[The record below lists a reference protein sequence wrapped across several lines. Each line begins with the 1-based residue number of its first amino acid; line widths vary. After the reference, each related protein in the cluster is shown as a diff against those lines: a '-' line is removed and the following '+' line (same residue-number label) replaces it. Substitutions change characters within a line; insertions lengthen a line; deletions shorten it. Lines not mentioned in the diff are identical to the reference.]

1 MGPYVTSID
10 LKINSK
16 NKNSNHTPI
25 YLLTWQTQMQNHL
38 NIWKLLKQKWDI
50 KKYYEIILYMYKW
63 DRIEA
68 EYLVWKLQKLKNSGC

>member
-16 NKNSNHTPI
+16 NKNSNHIPTYPFS
-25 YLLTWQTQMQNHL
+25 WQTQMQNHL

-50 KKYYEIILYMYKW
+50 KKNYRIILFMYKW

-68 EYLVWKLQKLKNSGC
+68 EYLIWKLQKVKNSGS